1 MSGIV
6 LMADNC
12 PRPSIQYE
20 AAGRDTASGGL
31 DHEAAMTWSL
41 SIFLLVFAA
50 GVIAGYSLRS
60 EVAILRRERA
70 RRKF

>member
-1 MSGIV
+1 
-6 LMADNC
+6 MADNC

-20 AAGRDTASGGL
+20 AIGRYTAADGL
-31 DHEAAMTWSL
+31 DHEAAMTGSV
-41 SIFLLVFAA
+41 SILLLVFAA
-50 GVIAGYSLRS
+50 GMIAGYGLRS

>member
-12 PRPSIQYE
+12 PRPSIQY
-20 AAGRDTASGGL
+20 
-31 DHEAAMTWSL
+31 EAAMTWSL